1 MMDLFSKAHIS
12 GANKME
18 WTLFIKLALS
28 GIFTSLGVYNLGY
41 NLELAFAT
49 LIFIPAGG
57 MFFTYLKHEA
67 DSNIL
72 RWISILV
79 FAAIFGLL
87 IDSIYLAVAM
97 FLIMEGATHSTSLVR
112 FDDSKWMRIVRAESA
127 VDELNKLVSGHT
139 LFHLLPEEARI
150 HLAEK
155 STVMEVEPGVALIK
169 QGEFN
174 YFLFLLAKGE
184 ADVVKDGEY
193 VATIHAGHIFGEVSA
208 AGLSLPVADVVAKNN
223 VLAFAFPIDLISET
237 ADANPAFAEQLRE
250 LGMQVVTKHD
260 RRKNRLKEALKD
272 VELPKEEG

>member
-1 MMDLFSKAHIS
+1 MDLLAKEHIP
-12 GANKME
+12 GANKHD
-18 WTLFIKLALS
+18 WKLFIKLALS
-28 GIFTSLGVYNLGY
+28 GAFTALGVYNLGY

-67 DSNIL
+67 DSDIL

-97 FLIMEGATHSTSLVR
+97 FLIMEGATHRASLVR
-112 FDDSKWMRIVRAESA
+112 YEDSKWMKIVRAESS
-127 VDELNKLVSGHT
+127 VDDLNKLVSGHT
-139 LFHLLPEEARI
+139 LFHSLPEEARI
-150 HLAEK
+150 NLAEK

-174 YFLFLLAKGE
+174 YYLFLLAKGE
-184 ADVVKDGEY
+184 ADVVKDGVY
-193 VATIHAGHIFGEVSA
+193 VATIQAGHIFGEVSA
-208 AGLSLPVADVVAKNN
+208 SGLSLPIADVVAKNN

-237 ADANPAFAEQLRE
+237 AEANPSFAEQLRAF
-250 LGMQVVTKHD
+250 GMQVVTKHD
-260 RRKNRLKEALKD
+260 KKKGKLNEAVKKP
-272 VELPKEEG
+272 E